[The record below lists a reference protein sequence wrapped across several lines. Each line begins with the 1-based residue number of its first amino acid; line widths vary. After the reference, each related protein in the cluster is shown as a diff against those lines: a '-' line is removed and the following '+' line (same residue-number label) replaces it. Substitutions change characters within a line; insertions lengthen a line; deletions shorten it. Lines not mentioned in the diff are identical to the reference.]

1 MRAIVVLT
9 GAVAYYFALD
19 PASSLVELLA
29 AAYGIISQ
37 LAPPVVAAMYWKR
50 ATTKGTI
57 AGLVA
62 GIATAY
68 FFYRYP
74 EYNHFDMHEGVL
86 ALIVHVPTLIAV
98 SLMTARQD
106 EDHLKG
112 FFS

>member
-19 PASSLVELLA
+19 EDSSLVQLLA
-29 AAYGIISQ
+29 SAYGIISQ

-50 ATTKGTI
+50 ATTTGTM

-62 GIATAY
+62 GIATAL
-68 FFYRYP
+68 FFYLNP
-74 EYNHFDMHEGVL
+74 EYKPFDMHEGVL

-98 SLMTARQD
+98 SLMTPRQD
-106 EDHLKG
+106 EEHLKG